1 MEKTLRDITDQIVN
15 RQPKWFSKENKK
27 MSGDISYYGFQ
38 DSFGQN
44 WLIRKTNAW
53 TDMFDGIKKPHYR
66 INKVSKDFEIG
77 ELIDHE
83 FATLYLAKQYIK

>member
-1 MEKTLRDITDQIVN
+1 MKKTLKDITAQIVDK
-15 RQPKWFSKENKK
+15 QPKWFSKENRKFF
-27 MSGDISYYGFQ
+27 GDLAYYGFQ
-38 DSFGQN
+38 DSEGEN

-66 INKVSKDFEIG
+66 INKVSKDFEIQ
-77 ELIDHE
+77 ELIDRD